1 MPVVNEPNQA
11 QLFGDSVNNA
21 APNSVNPTLAA
32 AKLSAEAA
40 SNNSE
45 SNYGESNDGESKSAQ
60 AQNGQDQP
68 APQPSNSPRQQQHL
82 GVVLGA
88 AIGDAMGHPTEFMSM
103 AGIHARFGS
112 QGVQGFELHWE
123 DARGKK
129 FAPYTDDTQ
138 MAEVVLRSLLQSRE
152 RSESLDGAMRR
163 VAKGFIE
170 WAAQPQGGHRA
181 PGNACLS
188 GCRALASG
196 VPWQQAGGAT
206 AGGCGSVMR
215 AYPFGLVFAHDLACA
230 EHWAVAHSKLTHRDP
245 IALAASAAM
254 AVGVALAMRHETPI
268 TIASEMIAAAAR
280 YSARTAIMMTQALDD
295 AQNGIGPEITLD
307 RLRAW
312 AAHEAIAA
320 CVYLLMR
327 HPDDARAAILEGANT
342 PGDSDSIA
350 TLAGALIGA
359 RVGVSGLPTLWIN
372 DVERS
377 AELSSLALRI

>member
-1 MPVVNEPNQA
+1 MNQPNQA
-11 QLFGDSVNNA
+11 QLFGEVASNS
-21 APNSVNPTLAA
+21 APVA
-32 AKLSAEAA
+32 AKLPVQPAPSVGEVQSAEEYVDQDKSA
-40 SNNSE
+40 SE
-45 SNYGESNDGESKSAQ
+45 SNYT
-60 AQNGQDQP
+60 
-68 APQPSNSPRQQQHL
+68 PRQQQHL
-82 GVVLGA
+82 GAVLGA
-88 AIGDAMGHPTEFMSM
+88 AIGDAMGHPTEFMST
-103 AGIHARFGS
+103 AGIRARFGAT
-112 QGVQGFELHWE
+112 GVQGFELHWA

-138 MAEVVLRSLLQSRE
+138 MAEVVLRSLLATRD

-163 VAKGFIE
+163 MAKGFIE
-170 WAAQPQGGHRA
+170 WAAHPQGGHRA

-196 VPWQQAGGAT
+196 VSWHQAGGAA

-215 AYPFGLVFAHDLACA
+215 AYPFGLVFAHDLARA
-230 EHWAVAHSKLTHRDP
+230 EDWAVAHSKLTHRDP

-268 TIASEMIAAAAR
+268 VIASEMIAAAAR
-280 YSARTAIMMTQALDD
+280 YSARTALMMAQALDE
-295 AQNGIGPEITLD
+295 AQSGVGPEVTLD

-320 CVYLLMR
+320 CLYIFMR

-359 RVGVSGLPTLWIN
+359 RVGVSGLPKLWRN
-372 DVERS
+372 EVER
-377 AELSSLALRI
+377 ADELSALAVSG

>member
-1 MPVVNEPNQA
+1 MNEPNQA
-11 QLFGDSVNNA
+11 QLFADVA
-21 APNSVNPTLAA
+21 ASTTAPAA
-32 AKLSAEAA
+32 ARLPVQPEPES
-40 SNNSE
+40 SE
-45 SNYGESNDGESKSAQ
+45 LQSGNDMQ
-60 AQNGQDQP
+60 AP
-68 APQPSNSPRQQQHL
+68 VPSYTPRQQQHL

-103 AGIHARFGS
+103 AGIHARFGAK
-112 QGVQGFELHWE
+112 GVQGFELHWA
-123 DARGKK
+123 DAHGKK

-152 RSESLDGAMRR
+152 RNESLDGAMRR
-163 VAKGFIE
+163 MAKGFIE

-196 VPWQQAGGAT
+196 VPWHQAGGAT

-215 AYPFGLVFAHDLACA
+215 AYPFGLVFAHDLARA
-230 EHWAVAHSKLTHRDP
+230 EDWAVAHSKLTHRDP

-254 AVGVALAMRHETPI
+254 AVGVALAMRHATPI
-268 TIASEMIAAAAR
+268 VIASEMIAAAAR
-280 YSARTAIMMTQALDD
+280 YSARTALMMTQALDD
-295 AQNGIGPEITLD
+295 AQMGIGPEITLD

-320 CVYLLMR
+320 CLYIFMR
-327 HPDDARAAILEGANT
+327 HPDDAQAAILEGANT

-359 RVGVSGLPTLWIN
+359 RVGVSGLPPIWRQ
-372 DVERS
+372 DVER
-377 AELSSLALRI
+377 AVELSELALQI